1 MKNSLDTSF
10 EITKLVK
17 FSPKQE
23 SHLKEIIPEDMSTEF
38 VNKTIRS
45 FSQTRWTVCAKS
57 LQSIFTIYKKA
68 KELVGL
74 VIIRI
79 WRI

>member
-1 MKNSLDTSF
+1 MKNLLDTSF

-57 LQSIFTIYKKA
+57 LEYFYNLQKS
-68 KELVGL
+68 
-74 VIIRI
+74 
-79 WRI
+79 

>member
-45 FSQTRWTVCAKS
+45 FSQTRWRQFVQKVYKVFLHFTKS
-57 LQSIFTIYKKA
+57 
-68 KELVGL
+68 
-74 VIIRI
+74 
-79 WRI
+79 